1 MWPPDPRPLPNVG
14 DTVLA
19 IVIQV
24 ERDGLLVGFD
34 GPGEGFVPRSEL
46 REPSLH
52 SLHSLYEPGLVL
64 RLKVVSLDNV
74 DQPIQMSEQLVD
86 NSLGRDG
93 VSPSGE
99 RSPYSH
105 YTSGGTPK
113 AGYTSRE
120 RAIEAARAKTDAP
133 PLSVYECNTCG
144 EWHLG
149 RAN

>member
-1 MWPPDPRPLPNVG
+1 MWPHDPRPLPNVG

-19 IVIQV
+19 EVIQV
-24 ERDGLLVGFD
+24 ERDGLLVRFH
-34 GPGEGFVPRSEL
+34 GPGEGFVRQNEL
-46 REPSLH
+46 REPLRFSLN
-52 SLHSLYEPGLVL
+52 SSYEPGSVL
-64 RLKVVSLDNV
+64 ELKVVSLDNV
-74 DQPIQMSEQLVD
+74 DQPIQMSERLVD

-99 RSPYSH
+99 RSSYSH
-105 YTSGGTPK
+105 FTSSGSSK

-120 RAIEAARAKTDAP
+120 RAMEAARAKTDAP
-133 PLSVYECNTCG
+133 PLSVYKCNTCG